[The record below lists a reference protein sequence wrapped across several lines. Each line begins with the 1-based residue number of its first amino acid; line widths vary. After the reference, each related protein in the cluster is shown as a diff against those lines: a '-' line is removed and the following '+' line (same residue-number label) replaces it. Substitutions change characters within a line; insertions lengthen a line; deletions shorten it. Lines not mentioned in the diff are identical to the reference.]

1 MIRFTVRAL
10 GLWLLAAAFAAAMI
24 DGMKSIAA
32 SRPIIGSALATWADL
47 APGALA
53 AFQAWLDR
61 TAGPGVRAF
70 VVEVLGIA
78 PAWALF
84 GVLGAVLIAVALPRR
99 GEATTAP

>member
-32 SRPIIGSALATWADL
+32 SKPIIGSTLATWTDL

-53 AFQAWLDR
+53 AFEAWLDR
-61 TAGPGVRAF
+61 AAGPTTHAF
-70 VVEVLGIA
+70 VVEALGLA

-84 GVLGAVLIAVALPRR
+84 GVLGAGLIAVALPRKDD
-99 GEATTAP
+99 AVTPH